1 MLQAKL
7 RAMGVGVLLAAV
19 FVSGC
24 DTMKIED
31 FANRQPI
38 LKPEEYFLGQSRAWG
53 MFHDRFGNLRR
64 QFTVDMRGEMAEGVL
79 TLTEDFLY
87 DDGETQQRIW
97 RITPLG
103 NGRYEG
109 RAGDVIG
116 TAQGVAAGNAL
127 NWTYQMDLKVGD
139 GTWRV
144 GFDDW
149 MFLQA
154 DGVLLNHATVTR
166 WGIEIG
172 VVTIAFQK
180 GPAANALA
188 SGFEAQSLAQ
198 AAE

>member
-1 MLQAKL
+1 
-7 RAMGVGVLLAAV
+7 MGLGLVLVAAV

-64 QFTVDMRGEMAEGVL
+64 QFTVAMRGEMEEGDL
-79 TLTEDFLY
+79 ILTEDFVY
-87 DDGETQQRIW
+87 DDGETQQRVW
-97 RITPLG
+97 RISPLG
-103 NGRYEG
+103 NGKYEG

-116 TAQGVAAGNAL
+116 TAKGMAAGNAL

-149 MFLQA
+149 MFLQP

-180 GPAANALA
+180 GPATNAQV